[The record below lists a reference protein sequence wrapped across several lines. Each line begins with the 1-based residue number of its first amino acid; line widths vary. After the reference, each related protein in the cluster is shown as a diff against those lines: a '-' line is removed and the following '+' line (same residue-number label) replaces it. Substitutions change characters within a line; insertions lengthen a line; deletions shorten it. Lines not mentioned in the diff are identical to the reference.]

1 MKEEKHIAVERI
13 KAFIDKYLDGDINRL
28 PAFRL
33 SKLRNDEEFGCPN
46 RERYDNDDTEIM
58 RARYVLIFSDVWPG
72 LTMEALTNYR
82 YRGDTM
88 NTYNTMFGKPV
99 YGGSM
104 HPGLDK
110 FNPDAALKEKMVDF
124 RLNHYNRIGN
134 MVVLP
139 NIELG
144 GTTINRN
151 RGSNHTHDFFD
162 RFLADFKAVLT
173 GAPDFD
179 SKLSDLVRANARY
192 LDPFMS
198 ANGFHRL
205 CSELYFDDYLDVDL
219 NPEVKSKAFYFWMKD
234 VSTDEYLEEANRY
247 IDFSNSVIDNRG
259 QKMLAAIK
267 HQLSL
272 LSN

>member
-13 KAFIDKYLDGDINRL
+13 KAFIDKYLDGDIDRL

-33 SKLRNDEEFGCPN
+33 SKLWNDEEFGCPN

-58 RARYVLIFSDVWPG
+58 RAIYVLIFSDVWPG
-72 LTMEALTNYR
+72 LTMDALTNYR

-110 FNPDAALKEKMVDF
+110 FNPDAALKEKVVDF
-124 RLNHYNRIGN
+124 RLNHYKRIGN

-139 NIELG
+139 NIELD

-151 RGSNHTHDFFD
+151 RGCNHTHDFFD

-173 GAPDFD
+173 D
-179 SKLSDLVRANARY
+179 SAEADPKLCDLVKANAKY
-192 LDPFMS
+192 LAPFMS
-198 ANGFHRL
+198 AGGFARL
-205 CSELYFDDYLDVDL
+205 CAALYFDDFLGADN
-219 NPEVKSKAFYFWMKD
+219 NPEIQSKGFYFWMKD
-234 VSTDEYLEEANRY
+234 VNPEEYLEEANRY
-247 IDFSNSVIDNRG
+247 IDFSNYVIDNRG

-267 HQLSL
+267 YQLSL
-272 LSN
+272 

>member
-1 MKEEKHIAVERI
+1 MNEDKKIAASIIESF
-13 KAFIDKYLDGDINRL
+13 ADKYLDGNLDSIVSFPLSRL
-28 PAFRL
+28 YRD
-33 SKLRNDEEFGCPN
+33 NEFGCPSD
-46 RERYDNDDTEIM
+46 RRFDFDDTNLM
-58 RARYVLIFSDVWPG
+58 RAIYVLIFSDVWPG
-72 LTMEALTNYR
+72 LTMDSLANYK

-110 FNPDAALKEKMVDF
+110 FNPDAALKDKVVDF
-124 RLNHYNRIGN
+124 RLNRYNRIGN

-139 NIELG
+139 NIEFG

-151 RGSNHTHDFFD
+151 RGCNHTHDFFD

-173 GAPDFD
+173 GSVDADP
-179 SKLSDLVRANARY
+179 KLCELVNANAEY

-198 ANGFHRL
+198 AYGFYRL
-205 CSELYFDDYLDVDL
+205 CSALYFDDYLDAAN
-219 NPEVKSKAFYFWMKD
+219 NPEIKSKAFYFWMKD
-234 VSTDEYLEEANRY
+234 VSPDEYLEEANRY

-259 QKMLAAIK
+259 QKILAAIK

-272 LSN
+272 